1 MAYCT
6 TADVKDYLGI
16 SGTGDDT
23 LIGTLVTAAQE
34 VIDSHTRRTFEASGD
49 TTRYFDYSHECIDG
63 DLLYLDQ
70 DLCSITTVTNGDSV
84 VVAAGERTT
93 LPKND
98 TPYYAIR
105 LLSDSGV
112 YWTYDDEWMDSI
124 SIIGKW
130 AYSTTAPADVKQACI
145 RLASYMYRKKD
156 AQMYDVTAIEAGVV
170 IRPFGMPPDIKA
182 ILKPYV
188 RPL

>member
-1 MAYCT
+1 
-6 TADVKDYLGI
+6 
-16 SGTGDDT
+16 
-23 LIGTLVTAAQE
+23 
-34 VIDSHTRRTFEASGD
+34 
-49 TTRYFDYSHECIDG
+49 
-63 DLLYLDQ
+63 
-70 DLCSITTVTNGDSV
+70 
-84 VVAAGERTT
+84 
-93 LPKND
+93 
-98 TPYYAIR
+98 
-105 LLSDSGV
+105 
-112 YWTYDDEWMDSI
+112 MDSI

-145 RLASYMYRKKD
+145 RLASYMYRQKD